1 MRNWRHILNLGAMLT
16 VAAFV
21 RIWNSWS
28 PSLSLDEFATYWV
41 VASKSYSELWE
52 RCTHYLAHSPF
63 YFISVRVSYE
73 CLGKSEFALRLPTVL
88 AGVFSTYL
96 AFVLGC
102 KYGSALSGT
111 LAGWI
116 MTLHPWFIL
125 FSQQA
130 RPYAFSVALALLT
143 ALSLRNVLSRQGTKQ
158 ALGFSLSS
166 ALLIYTH
173 FLFGLFV
180 LFQSAYWLIFTIFNG
195 DIRRHGRLWV
205 LSQCL
210 ILLLLLPAAPQAYTL
225 WSRRQAL
232 QYEIDLSQGFF
243 LGVLAPDLTNTYCA
257 LLSLVLL
264 GFLSSLLLR
273 RSSTI
278 SFRNRAS
285 ICKSATLYFF
295 IWYMVPW
302 LFYGLLCWLAK
313 TSSFLN
319 LRYLIVYL
327 IAGNFL
333 YIWIMESFHSER
345 MKIAWTILFVV
356 SSFSCNLL
364 PLYLKSGI
372 FSAQSKEDWRGL
384 IQHVAC
390 ASSSEAPL
398 VLVRSGLIEGDRVF
412 QPALMTATWN
422 TLISS
427 PMSDF
432 YINKPW
438 HIVNLPYHWIAG
450 MTENYLD
457 GELQQKAACRNEFWL
472 VVRGDKETAVFIK
485 NFQRYMSART
495 DKDFVQDTA
504 SESFGISLLHFR
516 KPTLGSL

>member
-1 MRNWRHILNLGAMLT
+1 MEHKWMDSYCLAIKNYQLKHGAQHTGVSRGARSYLDASGGTVMRNWRHILNLGAMLT

-52 RCTHYLAHSPF
+52 RCTHYLAHSPSSTLF
-63 YFISVRVSYE
+63 SVRVSYE

-88 AGVFSTYL
+88 AGVFSAYL

-130 RPYAFSVALALLT
+130 RPYASQLRSLCSQPS
-143 ALSLRNVLSRQGTKQ
+143 SLRNVLSRQGTKQ

-180 LFQSAYWLIFTIFNG
+180 SYFQSAYWLIFIIFNG
-195 DIRRHGRLWV
+195 DMRRHGRLWGFV
-205 LSQCL
+205 SMLHSAIAVSRRRPRLTLFGRAGKLSNMKLTC
-210 ILLLLLPAAPQAYTL
+210 PQVSCWEFWRRTRQTHTARCSL
-225 WSRRQAL
+225 WSCWGSYPVSYSGELQRFHSGTARQFA
-232 QYEIDLSQGFF
+232 SQR
-243 LGVLAPDLTNTYCA
+243 PCN
-257 LLSLVLL
+257 
-264 GFLSSLLLR
+264 
-273 RSSTI
+273 
-278 SFRNRAS
+278 
-285 ICKSATLYFF
+285 FF

-302 LFYGLLCWLAK
+302 LFYGLLCWVAK

-333 YIWIMESFHSER
+333 YIWIHGKFPFGENEDSMDYTLCSFQ
-345 MKIAWTILFVV
+345 LQ
-356 SSFSCNLL
+356 L
-364 PLYLKSGI
+364 
-372 FSAQSKEDWRGL
+372 
-384 IQHVAC
+384 
-390 ASSSEAPL
+390 
-398 VLVRSGLIEGDRVF
+398 
-412 QPALMTATWN
+412 QPAT
-422 TLISS
+422 
-427 PMSDF
+427 
-432 YINKPW
+432 
-438 HIVNLPYHWIAG
+438 
-450 MTENYLD
+450 
-457 GELQQKAACRNEFWL
+457 
-472 VVRGDKETAVFIK
+472 
-485 NFQRYMSART
+485 
-495 DKDFVQDTA
+495 FV
-504 SESFGISLLHFR
+504 
-516 KPTLGSL
+516 P